1 MEINPNPHDGIN
13 LPRPLI
19 QSDFWTST
27 PPEHKVVFITLLLMA
42 AHEPQEV
49 VWDGKVITLQSGQV
63 ITSIRSLAKA
73 AGNGISVKNVR
84 SAISRFESQKLLA
97 QQVAQQVAHG
107 GSLVTICKWGIYEPQ
122 KEGGGTAGG
131 TTGGTPL
138 AQQVAQQVA
147 HETPTLN
154 YSISDTYEGVFE
166 EGGTAGGT
174 VGGTRPSENRPSLAC
189 ARRILA
195 TSINYNNKQDN
206 ISSSSSH
213 TTRTYVG
220 AHMGAREAG
229 SPPQGD
235 DFSTD
240 QEQEYLQQ
248 AKEGGYWKQVTQ
260 MHFKIS
266 EHKLLQLLDE
276 FFQVCQVRVC
286 THRNLK
292 DFQQHFADWLYHRN
306 QNAKPSP
313 QQSSADFHEQRDEQ
327 IRRQVEFHLAE
338 AARGNPY

>member
-63 ITSIRSLAKA
+63 ITSVRSLAKA
-73 AGNGISVKNVR
+73 AGNGISVQNVR
-84 SAISRFESQKLLA
+84 SAFSRFESRKLLT
-97 QQVAQQVAHG
+97 QQVTQQVTQG
-107 GSLVTICKWGIYEPQ
+107 GSLVTICKWCTYEPQ
-122 KEGGGTAGG
+122 KNEGNTASNTAGN
-131 TTGGTPL
+131 TPPTQQVT
-138 AQQVAQQVA
+138 QQVAQP
-147 HETPTLN
+147 TPLTIT
-154 YSISDTYEGVFE
+154 SISGAYEEIFE
-166 EGGTAGGT
+166 EGNTASNT
-174 VGGTRPSENRPSLAC
+174 AGGTRPSENRPSLAC

-195 TSINYNNKQDN
+195 TSINNNKQEQ
-206 ISSSSSH
+206 S
-213 TTRTYVG
+213 VCVFP
-220 AHMGAREAG
+220 REHVREKI
-229 SPPQGD
+229 PPID
-235 DFSTD
+235 HFKTE

-248 AKEGGYWKQVTQ
+248 AKESGYWKQVTQ
-260 MHFKIS
+260 MHYKIS

-286 THRNLK
+286 THENLK
-292 DFQQHFADWLYHRN
+292 NFQQHFADWLYHRN

-327 IRRQVEFHLAE
+327 LRRQVEFHLAE

>member
-1 MEINPNPHDGIN
+1 MEINPNSHDGIN

-27 PPEHKVVFITLLLMA
+27 PPEHKVVFITLLMMA

-63 ITSIRSLAKA
+63 ITSVRSLAKA
-73 AGNGISVKNVR
+73 AGNGISVQNVR
-84 SAISRFESQKLLA
+84 SAFSRFESRKLLT
-97 QQVAQQVAHG
+97 QQVTHQVTQG
-107 GSLVTICKWGIYEPQ
+107 GSLVTICKWCTYEPQ
-122 KEGGGTAGG
+122 KKDGNTASNTAGN
-131 TTGGTPL
+131 TPPT
-138 AQQVAQQVA
+138 QQVAQQVA
-147 HETPTLN
+147 QPTPLTIT
-154 YSISDTYEGVFE
+154 SISGAYEETFE
-166 EGGTAGGT
+166 EGNTASNT
-174 VGGTRPSENRPSLAC
+174 AGGTRPSENPPSLAC

-195 TSINYNNKQDN
+195 TSINYN

-213 TTRTYVG
+213 TTRTYVD
-220 AHMGAREAG
+220 AREAG

-248 AKEGGYWKQVTQ
+248 AKESGYWKQVTQ

-266 EHKLLQLLDE
+266 EHKLLKHLDE

-306 QNAKPSP
+306 QNAKPHT

-327 IRRQVEFHLAE
+327 LRRQVEFNLSE
-338 AARGNPY
+338 AMRGNAR

>member
-19 QSDFWTST
+19 KSDFWTST

-49 VWDGKVITLQSGQV
+49 VWDDKVITLQSGQV
-63 ITSIRSLAKA
+63 ITSVRSLAKA

-97 QQVAQQVAHG
+97 QQVAQQVAH
-107 GSLVTICKWGIYEPQ
+107 
-122 KEGGGTAGG
+122 
-131 TTGGTPL
+131 
-138 AQQVAQQVA
+138 
-147 HETPTLN
+147 ETPTLN

-174 VGGTRPSENRPSLAC
+174 AGGTRPHENPPSLAC

-195 TSINYNNKQDN
+195 TSINYNKQDN
-206 ISSSSSH
+206 ISSSSSSSH
-213 TTRTYVG
+213 TTRTYVD
-220 AHMGAREAG
+220 AREAG

-248 AKEGGYWKQVTQ
+248 AKESGYWKQVTE

-276 FFQVCQVRVC
+276 FFQVCQVRVQ
-286 THRNLK
+286 THNNLK
-292 DFQQHFADWLYHRN
+292 DFQRHFADWLRIQN

>member
-19 QSDFWTST
+19 KSDFWTST

-49 VWDGKVITLQSGQV
+49 VWDDKVITLQSGQV
-63 ITSIRSLAKA
+63 ITSVRSLAKA

-107 GSLVTICKWGIYEPQ
+107 GSLVTICKWSIYEPQ

-174 VGGTRPSENRPSLAC
+174 AGGTRPHENPPSLAC

-195 TSINYNNKQDN
+195 TSINYNKQDN
-206 ISSSSSH
+206 ISSSSSSSH
-213 TTRTYVG
+213 TTRTYVD
-220 AHMGAREAG
+220 AREAG

-248 AKEGGYWKQVTQ
+248 AKESGYWKQVTE

-276 FFQVCQVRVC
+276 FFQVCQVRVQ
-286 THRNLK
+286 THNNLK
-292 DFQQHFADWLYHRN
+292 DFQRHFADWLRIQN